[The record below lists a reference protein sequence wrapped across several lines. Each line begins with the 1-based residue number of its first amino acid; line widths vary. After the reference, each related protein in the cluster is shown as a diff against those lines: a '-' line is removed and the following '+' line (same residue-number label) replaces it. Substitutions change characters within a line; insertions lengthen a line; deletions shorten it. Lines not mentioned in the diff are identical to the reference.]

1 MIKVL
6 KIRSCK
12 RLKVLL
18 INTTEEEDD
27 SRLLACNLSFNN
39 VRPPS
44 FFLFL
49 VIWVPEWPLR
59 KTPYVTFE
67 IEINKLILLLLFFML
82 FLRSWTRNWLEMIR
96 IKAFMVWVSY
106 HTIESLGF
114 QNNVKGSALEH
125 CYLTQ
130 IYSKKVKAFWI
141 GRWYKQSQGKPLKL
155 LDLACNSSE
164 SNFFRKNIMDSICH
178 IRGNLL

>member
-1 MIKVL
+1 MQLVGPHWGLTDTNIFWKTYVLASFQDRPTTMPFSERHWRRWPIRMIKVL

-39 VRPPS
+39 VRAPS

-106 HTIESLGF
+106 HTIEL
-114 QNNVKGSALEH
+114 
-125 CYLTQ
+125 
-130 IYSKKVKAFWI
+130 
-141 GRWYKQSQGKPLKL
+141 
-155 LDLACNSSE
+155 
-164 SNFFRKNIMDSICH
+164 
-178 IRGNLL
+178 

>member
-39 VRPPS
+39 VRAPS

-82 FLRSWTRNWLEMIR
+82 FLRS
-96 IKAFMVWVSY
+96 
-106 HTIESLGF
+106 
-114 QNNVKGSALEH
+114 
-125 CYLTQ
+125 
-130 IYSKKVKAFWI
+130 
-141 GRWYKQSQGKPLKL
+141 
-155 LDLACNSSE
+155 
-164 SNFFRKNIMDSICH
+164 
-178 IRGNLL
+178 